1 MGGGSSNIYQ
11 IIQKIHSASKLN
23 KVMALILIVF
33 DGNLKANP
41 LNAATPPQA
50 NKVLISKVQID
61 GPTKGHLK
69 KVFGGWGT
77 LEGGQPLNSHHYALE
92 ETHDVNTIFLS

>member
-1 MGGGSSNIYQ
+1 MVTGIVGGGSSNIYQ

-41 LNAATPPQA
+41 LNAATPR
-50 NKVLISKVQID
+50 KQIR
-61 GPTKGHLK
+61 
-69 KVFGGWGT
+69 
-77 LEGGQPLNSHHYALE
+77 S
-92 ETHDVNTIFLS
+92 